1 MKALKIT
8 LLGLTLGLMS
18 FSIPS
23 ISSIQK
29 NETLKGITTNPLT
42 WKNEAVEVGD
52 IPQGI
57 PKLIEFELK
66 NNGTAPVI
74 ITSAKSSCGCTVA
87 DYQKEPILPGKT
99 ALVTA
104 KYNATALGSFT
115 KSITVTTSV
124 DESVK
129 VLTFKGN
136 VIPNTKS

>member
-1 MKALKIT
+1 MKTLKIT
-8 LLGLTLGLMS
+8 LLGMTLGLMS
-18 FSIPS
+18 FSFP
-23 ISSIQK
+23 SIQK
-29 NETLKGITTNPLT
+29 NETLKVITTNPLA
-42 WKNEAVEVGD
+42 WKSEIVEVGD

-66 NNGTAPVI
+66 NNGTTPVI

>member
-1 MKALKIT
+1 MKTLKIT

-23 ISSIQK
+23 IQK
-29 NETLKGITTNPLT
+29 NETLKVITTNLLT
-42 WKNEAVEVGD
+42 WKSEAVDVGD
-52 IPQGI
+52 IPQGV

-66 NNGTAPVI
+66 NNGTTPVI

-104 KYNATALGSFT
+104 KYNATALGGFT
-115 KSITVTTSV
+115 KTITVTTSV
-124 DESVK
+124 DEALK

-136 VIPNTKS
+136 VLPNEKS

>member
-1 MKALKIT
+1 MKTVKIT
-8 LLGLTLGLMS
+8 LLGLTLVLMS

-23 ISSIQK
+23 IQK
-29 NETLKGITTNPLT
+29 NEALKVITTNLLT
-42 WKNEAVEVGD
+42 WKSEAVDVGD

-66 NNGTAPVI
+66 NNGTTPVI

-104 KYNATALGSFT
+104 KYNATALGGFT
-115 KSITVTTSV
+115 KTITVTTSV
-124 DESVK
+124 DEAVK

-136 VIPNTKS
+136 VLPNEKS

>member
-1 MKALKIT
+1 MKTLKIT

-18 FSIPS
+18 FSIPL
-23 ISSIQK
+23 IQK
-29 NETLKGITTNPLT
+29 NETLKVITTNLLT
-42 WKNEAVEVGD
+42 WKSDAVDVGD
-52 IPQGI
+52 IPQGV

-66 NNGTAPVI
+66 NNGTTPVI

-104 KYNATALGSFT
+104 KYNATALGGFT
-115 KSITVTTSV
+115 KTITVTTSV

-129 VLTFKGN
+129 VLIFKGN
-136 VIPNTKS
+136 VLPNEKS

>member
-1 MKALKIT
+1 MKTVKIT

-23 ISSIQK
+23 IQK
-29 NETLKGITTNPLT
+29 NEALKVITTNLLT
-42 WKNEAVEVGD
+42 WKSEAVDVGD
-52 IPQGI
+52 IPQGT

-66 NNGTAPVI
+66 NNGTTPVI

-104 KYNATALGSFT
+104 KYNATALGGFT
-115 KSITVTTSV
+115 KTITVTTSV
-124 DESVK
+124 DEAVK

-136 VIPNTKS
+136 VVPNEKS

>member
-1 MKALKIT
+1 MKTVKIT

-23 ISSIQK
+23 IQK

-42 WKNEAVEVGD
+42 WKSEAVEVGD

-66 NNGTAPVI
+66 NNGTTPVI

-104 KYNATALGSFT
+104 KYNATALGGFT
-115 KSITVTTSV
+115 KTITVTTSV
-124 DESVK
+124 DEAVK

-136 VIPNTKS
+136 VLPNEKS

>member
-1 MKALKIT
+1 MKTLKIT
-8 LLGLTLGLMS
+8 LLGMTLGLMS
-18 FSIPS
+18 FSFP
-23 ISSIQK
+23 SIQK
-29 NETLKGITTNPLT
+29 NETLKVITTNPLT
-42 WKNEAVEVGD
+42 WKSEAVEVGD

-66 NNGTAPVI
+66 NNGTTPVI

>member
-1 MKALKIT
+1 MKTLKIT

-18 FSIPS
+18 FSIHP
-23 ISSIQK
+23 IQK
-29 NETLKGITTNPLT
+29 NETLKVIRANPLT
-42 WKNEAVEVGD
+42 WKSETVEVGD
-52 IPQGI
+52 IPQGT

-66 NNGTAPVI
+66 NNGTTPVI

-87 DYQKEPILPGKT
+87 NCPKEPILPGKT

-104 KYNATALGSFT
+104 KYNATALGGFT
-115 KSITVTTSV
+115 KTITVTTSV

-136 VIPNTKS
+136 VLPNEKS

>member
-1 MKALKIT
+1 MKTLKIT

-23 ISSIQK
+23 IQK
-29 NETLKGITTNPLT
+29 NETLKVITTNLLT
-42 WKNEAVEVGD
+42 WKNEAVDVGD

-66 NNGTAPVI
+66 NNGTTPVI

-104 KYNATALGSFT
+104 KYNATALGGFT
-115 KSITVTTSV
+115 KTITVTTSV
-124 DESVK
+124 DEAVK

-136 VIPNTKS
+136 VLPNEKS

>member
-1 MKALKIT
+1 
-8 LLGLTLGLMS
+8 MS

-23 ISSIQK
+23 IQK
-29 NETLKGITTNPLT
+29 NEALKVITTNLLT
-42 WKNEAVEVGD
+42 WKSEAVDVGD
-52 IPQGI
+52 IPQGT

-66 NNGTAPVI
+66 NNGTTPVI

-104 KYNATALGSFT
+104 KYNATALGGFT
-115 KSITVTTSV
+115 KTITVTTSV
-124 DESVK
+124 DEAVK

-136 VIPNTKS
+136 VVPNEKS

>member
-1 MKALKIT
+1 MKTVKIT

-23 ISSIQK
+23 IQK
-29 NETLKGITTNPLT
+29 NETLKVITTNLLT
-42 WKNEAVEVGD
+42 WKSEAVEVGD

-66 NNGTAPVI
+66 NNGTTPVI
-74 ITSAKSSCGCTVA
+74 ITSAKSSCGCTIA

-104 KYNATALGSFT
+104 KYNATALGGFT
-115 KSITVTTSV
+115 KTITVTTSV

-136 VIPNTKS
+136 VIPNSKS

>member
-1 MKALKIT
+1 MKSLKIT
-8 LLGLTLGLMS
+8 LVGLTLGLMS

-23 ISSIQK
+23 IQK
-29 NETLKGITTNPLT
+29 NETLKVITTNLLT
-42 WKNEAVEVGD
+42 WKSEAVDVGD

-66 NNGTAPVI
+66 NNGTTPVI

-104 KYNATALGSFT
+104 KYNATALGGFT
-115 KSITVTTSV
+115 KTITVTTSV
-124 DESVK
+124 DEAVK

-136 VIPNTKS
+136 VLPNEKS

>member
-1 MKALKIT
+1 MKSLKIT
-8 LLGLTLGLMS
+8 LVGLTLGLMS

-23 ISSIQK
+23 IQK
-29 NETLKGITTNPLT
+29 NETLKGITTNTLT
-42 WKNEAVEVGD
+42 WKSEAVEVGD

-66 NNGTAPVI
+66 NNGTTPVI
-74 ITSAKSSCGCTVA
+74 ITSANSSCGCTIA

-104 KYNATALGSFT
+104 KYNAAAFGAFT
-115 KSITVTTSV
+115 KTITVTTSV

-136 VIPNTKS
+136 VMPISKS

>member
-1 MKALKIT
+1 MKTVKIT

-23 ISSIQK
+23 IQK
-29 NETLKGITTNPLT
+29 NETLKIITTNLLT
-42 WKNEAVEVGD
+42 WKSEAVEVGD

-66 NNGTAPVI
+66 NNGTTPVI

-87 DYQKEPILPGKT
+87 DYQKDPILPGKT

-104 KYNATALGSFT
+104 KYNATALGGFT
-115 KSITVTTSV
+115 KTITVTTSV
-124 DESVK
+124 DEAVK

-136 VIPNTKS
+136 VLPNEKS

>member
-1 MKALKIT
+1 MKTLKIT

-23 ISSIQK
+23 IQK
-29 NETLKGITTNPLT
+29 NETLKVITTNLLT
-42 WKNEAVEVGD
+42 WKSEAVDVGD

-66 NNGTAPVI
+66 NNGTTPVI
-74 ITSAKSSCGCTVA
+74 ITSAKSTCGCTVA
-87 DYQKEPILPGKT
+87 EYPKEPILPGKT

-104 KYNATALGSFT
+104 KYNATALGGFT
-115 KSITVTTSV
+115 KTITVTTSV
-124 DESVK
+124 DEAVK

-136 VIPNTKS
+136 VLPNEKS

>member
-1 MKALKIT
+1 MKTLKIT

-23 ISSIQK
+23 IQK
-29 NETLKGITTNPLT
+29 NETLKVITTNLLT
-42 WKNEAVEVGD
+42 WKSEAVDVGD

-66 NNGTAPVI
+66 NNGTTPVI

-104 KYNATALGSFT
+104 KYNATALGGFT
-115 KSITVTTSV
+115 KTITVTTSV
-124 DESVK
+124 DEVVK

-136 VIPNTKS
+136 VILNTKS

>member
-1 MKALKIT
+1 MKTLKIT

-23 ISSIQK
+23 IQK
-29 NETLKGITTNPLT
+29 NETLKVITTNLLT
-42 WKNEAVEVGD
+42 WKNEAVDVGD

-66 NNGTAPVI
+66 NNGTKPVI

-104 KYNATALGSFT
+104 KYNAAALGGFT
-115 KSITVTTSV
+115 KTITVTTSV
-124 DESVK
+124 DEAVK

-136 VIPNTKS
+136 VLPNEKS